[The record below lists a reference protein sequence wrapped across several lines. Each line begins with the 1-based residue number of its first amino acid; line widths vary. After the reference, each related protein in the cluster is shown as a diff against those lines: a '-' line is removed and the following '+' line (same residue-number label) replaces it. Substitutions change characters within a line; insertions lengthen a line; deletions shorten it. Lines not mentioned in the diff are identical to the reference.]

1 MKFVEEE
8 GAMGSQSAVL
18 GNVELQQDE
27 LWHWVGCVLLGV
39 MLLEGFVGNRT
50 TA

>member
-1 MKFVEEE
+1 
-8 GAMGSQSAVL
+8 MGSQSAVL